1 MALAEPDPGR
11 APEPPE
17 RRPDLNPRMRDLLV
31 RIERAGRPPLPSLG
45 VEGARL
51 AYARG
56 AEILDLPRAPLDRV
70 EDLLLPMRDGQRI
83 AARLYAHGPCA
94 GLRPALLFLHGGGYV
109 LGDLESHDS
118 LCRQLALR
126 SAAAVLALDYRR
138 APEHR
143 FPTAVNDALD
153 ALAWLGREA
162 DALGLDRQR
171 LAVGGDSAGGT
182 LAAVC
187 AMAARTDARGR
198 PADPALPALRLQ
210 LLIYPVCG
218 RLRHTASYAAYRRDH
233 LLSDTTLDWFFDH
246 YADLAEREDWRF
258 APLLAP
264 EMRGAAPLWMGLAA
278 CDPLHDDALA
288 HAQALQAAGVPTR
301 LRVWPGVVHDFVKM
315 GRALPEA
322 LQAHAEAADAL
333 RLAFGLAP

>member
-1 MALAEPDPGR
+1 MTGADLAGTGPM
-11 APEPPE
+11 PEVH
-17 RRPDLNPRMRDLLV
+17 RPDLNPRMRELLV

-70 EDLLLPMRDGQRI
+70 EELRLPMRDGQRI
-83 AARLYAHGPCA
+83 AARLYAHGPA
-94 GLRPALLFLHGGGYV
+94 EGLRPVLLFLHGGGYV

-126 SAAAVLALDYRR
+126 SGAAVLALDYRR

-143 FPTAVNDALD
+143 FPTAVHDALD

-162 DALGLDRQR
+162 ARLGLDPRR

-187 AMAARTDARGR
+187 AIAARRDAQGR

-210 LLIYPVCG
+210 LLIYPACG

-246 YADLAEREDWRF
+246 YADPAEREDWRF

-264 EMRGAAPLWMGLAA
+264 AMHGAAPLWMGLAA
-278 CDPLHDDALA
+278 CDPLHDDACA
-288 HAQALQAAGVPTR
+288 HAEALRHAGVPVT
-301 LRVWPGVVHDFVKM
+301 LRVWPGVVHDFLKM

-322 LQAHAEAADAL
+322 LQAQAEAAEAL
-333 RLAFGLAP
+333 RQALGLTE